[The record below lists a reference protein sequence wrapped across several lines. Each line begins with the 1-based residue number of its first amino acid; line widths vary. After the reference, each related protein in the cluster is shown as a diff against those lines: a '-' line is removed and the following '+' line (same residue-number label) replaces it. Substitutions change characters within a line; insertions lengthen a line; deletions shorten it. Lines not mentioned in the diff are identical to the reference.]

1 MDLDAAVQTQEF
13 GDDPRPA
20 QLELLKSWQRRDSHH
35 PQRNAE
41 IDLAPARA
49 GASLP
54 LARIGGVSAPYRSY
68 VLVSRD
74 QIARNYRAVRA
85 VVGPRVEVAAVV
97 KADAY
102 GHGALEVSRV
112 AIAEGARWLAVSSVE
127 EGVTLRRNGI
137 DVRILVMG
145 GFLPHESEALL
156 EFDLTPA
163 VHSLDQIA
171 QVDRLSETAGKSIHY
186 HLKIDSGMGRLGT
199 RASAGEIIQALG
211 KAPHAHLEGLMTHFA
226 SASDY
231 TKPQTGEQLAYFDA
245 IAQQLRAAGV
255 KVPYLHTSSTIAIG
269 YGRKEGWHEMVR
281 AGHALYG
288 YVSPARGDAPPQ
300 LLDVKPAL
308 TWKAKLMA
316 VKDLPEGALVG
327 YGGTFRTPRPMR
339 IGVLG
344 AGYADGIFHRLS
356 NRGKVI
362 ADGQITS
369 ILGTISM
376 DLTTIDLSHT
386 TALAPGDDVTLLG
399 TEGEARLEAPEIA
412 RVAGTISYNILCSIS
427 SRVKRVYV

>member
-1 MDLDAAVQTQEF
+1 VF
-13 GDDPRPA
+13 
-20 QLELLKSWQRRDSHH
+20 
-35 PQRNAE
+35 
-41 IDLAPARA
+41 
-49 GASLP
+49 
-54 LARIGGVSAPYRSY
+54 APYRSY
-68 VLVSRD
+68 VLVSRE

-85 VVGPRVEVAAVV
+85 VVGERVEVAAVV

-102 GHGALEVSRV
+102 GHGALEVARV
-112 AIAEGARWLAVSSVE
+112 VTAEGARWLAVSSVE
-127 EGVTLRRNGI
+127 EGITLRRSGI
-137 DVRILVMG
+137 AARILVMG
-145 GFLPHESEALL
+145 GFLPHEGEALT

-163 VHSLDQIA
+163 VHSFDQMA
-171 QVDRLSETAGKSIHY
+171 QVDRLSETAGKSIRY

-199 RASAGEIIQALG
+199 RASANEILQAL
-211 KAPHAHLEGLMTHFA
+211 ARSPHAHLEGLMTHFA
-226 SASDY
+226 SAADY
-231 TKPQTGEQLAYFDA
+231 TKSQTDDQLAYFEMVSTR
-245 IAQQLRAAGV
+245 LREAGV
-255 KVPYLHTSSTIAIG
+255 NPGYLHTSSTIAVG
-269 YGRKEGWHEMVR
+269 YGRRAGWHEMVR

-362 ADGQITS
+362 ADGQLTS

-399 TEGEARLEAPEIA
+399 TEGDARLDAPEIA

-427 SRVKRVYV
+427 TRVKRVYV